1 MLQRRGHLTCLRP
14 PGDDGSV
21 RGAAEQVA
29 ATGAEAAAV
38 NPVAVTR
45 QRGERKLREVGRAVD
60 TKGLI
65 TGGGGQEGGREGA
78 AAHLVCVV
86 PESDND

>member
-1 MLQRRGHLTCLRP
+1 MLQRRGHHTCLRSP
-14 PGDDGSV
+14 DDGGSV

-29 ATGAEAAAV
+29 AAGAEAAAV

-45 QRGERKLREVGRAVD
+45 EWGERKLREVRRAVD
-60 TKGLI
+60 AEGLI